1 MLDDKDKG
9 DDDLDGLSPIDVM
22 NALFAKL
29 NVTPI
34 SEISQKE
41 VHARAKAQA
50 EAQLLQSPKPSPDA
64 LEAKPEPIKVEP
76 QVVTGKHPLPI
87 NHPYRVETRRRA
99 AEIARGVERMKG
111 GEIKPHHQPETSKE
125 TEEEGQDTFIFGLS
139 LFQVLMLIAVAI
151 FATAAIEKGMLG
163 SIDQIPELLEKLVK
177 WLYSLL

>member
-9 DDDLDGLSPIDVM
+9 DDDLDGRSPIDVM

-34 SEISQKE
+34 SEVPQEE

-50 EAQLLQSPKPSPDA
+50 EAQLLQSPKPSPDTP
-64 LEAKPEPIKVEP
+64 EAKPEPVKVEP